1 MDIKKLTKD
10 MIDQN
15 FIETLE
21 ALSEVNMSVE
31 ETQET
36 FEDVNSHI
44 YVALMGERIV
54 GTITLLVE
62 KKIIHRGGKA
72 GHIEDVAV
80 HPDFQRKGIGE
91 KIMNYAEEQAVKMRC
106 YKTLLNCSEEV
117 QGFYEKLGYRKTDAG
132 MRKDISPPSP

>member
-1 MDIKKLTKD
+1 
-10 MIDQN
+10 MINQD
-15 FIETLE
+15 FIDTLE
-21 ALSEVNMSVE
+21 ALSEVNMSVD

-44 YVALMGERIV
+44 YVALIGERIV

-91 KIMNYAEEQAVKMRC
+91 KLINYAEKQAIEAGC
-106 YKTLLNCSEEV
+106 YKTLLDCSEEV
-117 QGFYEKLGYRKTDAG
+117 QRFYEKLGYRKTDAG
-132 MRKDISPPSP
+132 MRKNINSPYP

>member
-1 MDIKKLTKD
+1 MEIKKLTKD
-10 MIDQN
+10 MINQD

-21 ALSEVNMSVE
+21 ALSEVNMSIE
-31 ETQET
+31 ETQDA
-36 FEDVNSHI
+36 FEGVDGHI
-44 YVALMGERIV
+44 YVVLTEGRIV

-80 HPDFQRKGIGE
+80 HSDFQRKGIGE
-91 KIMNYAEEQAVKMRC
+91 KLMNYAEEEGVKMGC
-106 YKTLLNCSEEV
+106 YKIILDCSEDV

-132 MRKDISPPSP
+132 MRKDII

>member
-1 MDIKKLTKD
+1 
-10 MIDQN
+10 MINQD
-15 FIETLE
+15 FITTLE

-31 ETQET
+31 ETQEV

-44 YVALMGERIV
+44 YVALINERIV

-91 KIMNYAEEQAVKMRC
+91 KIMNYAEEQAIEANC
-106 YKTLLNCSEEV
+106 YKIMLDCSEQV
-117 QGFYEKLGYRKTDAG
+117 QGFYEKLGYKKTDAG
-132 MRKDISPPSP
+132 MRKNINSPSP